1 MESARMTLDLL
12 LTVTEGMDYVG
23 DKLNKYDLLNSAI
36 VLSDVVDAFR
46 SIAEAIHS
54 IDDLNV
60 ELKSELNIYANEL
73 ELSLFQLAIAFE
85 EGNATKT
92 LEYYQL
98 AVKPNFDNWRQLV
111 EKILLPLVQM

>member
-1 MESARMTLDLL
+1 MTLDLL
-12 LTVTEGMDYVG
+12 LTMTEGMNYVG

-36 VLSDVVDAFR
+36 VLGDIVDAFR
-46 SIAEAIHS
+46 SIEEAIYS
-54 IDDLNV
+54 MDDLNGD
-60 ELKSELNIYANEL
+60 LKSELNRCANEL
-73 ELSLFQLAIAFE
+73 ELSLSQLAVAFD

-98 AVKPNFDNWRQLV
+98 AVKPNFDQWHQLV